1 MSLRLLPP
9 DSKLGW
15 TPYAWLVYLGFL
27 YLWLLRKSGT
37 LFDWALVIGSTAV
50 FLPLYFLAFWSRPRQ
65 LLWIIAA
72 IFGLGTLV
80 APFNP
85 GGGCY
90 FIYAAAF
97 IGDTGPARV
106 ALKRL
111 LLLLGAIVAEVA
123 LLQIPYQ
130 AWIPGLVLSAIVGG
144 TNIHF
149 AEVRRKDHHLQLA
162 QQAVEEMARVAERER
177 ISRDLHDLLGHTLSL
192 IVLKAELASKLAGR
206 DPARA
211 LQEIQDVER
220 ISRETLGEVRK
231 AVRGYRTEGIKEELQ
246 HAGRVLTAAGLQ
258 AIFDVAP
265 VELPPDED
273 RALGFALREAVTN
286 VVRHACATKCWVRL
300 SVQDGRAVLEVRDNG
315 RGGFAPE
322 GSGLAGMRER
332 LRQVAGTLE
341 RDGNGGTKIV
351 VSLPAQAARLVTS

>member
-123 LLQIPYQ
+123 LLQIP
-130 AWIPGLVLSAIVGG
+130 
-144 TNIHF
+144 
-149 AEVRRKDHHLQLA
+149 
-162 QQAVEEMARVAERER
+162 
-177 ISRDLHDLLGHTLSL
+177 
-192 IVLKAELASKLAGR
+192 
-206 DPARA
+206 
-211 LQEIQDVER
+211 
-220 ISRETLGEVRK
+220 
-231 AVRGYRTEGIKEELQ
+231 
-246 HAGRVLTAAGLQ
+246 
-258 AIFDVAP
+258 
-265 VELPPDED
+265 
-273 RALGFALREAVTN
+273 
-286 VVRHACATKCWVRL
+286 
-300 SVQDGRAVLEVRDNG
+300 
-315 RGGFAPE
+315 
-322 GSGLAGMRER
+322 
-332 LRQVAGTLE
+332 
-341 RDGNGGTKIV
+341 
-351 VSLPAQAARLVTS
+351 